1 RFRVLLVSVV
11 FAGAAALAIGQDR
24 STTTETKQTPVNP
37 DGSVT
42 VTGQVIKYEPGKTIV
57 IRQSNNSETTYTLD
71 SSAEVPSDIA
81 VGRQVTVVTQMKDG
95 SVHIRKITTVTLP
108 EGSSGSTSSMSEPPR
123 SDAPK
128 AADLK
133 PGESVQPQT
142 TTQTRSTASVA
153 PAQEPPVSTQEQ
165 TTQQTMT
172 TKVTTVSGTVQ
183 AYEPGQSITIVGPDK
198 KVTTYTISE
207 GVQAPQTVAVGKTV
221 TFTTTTVS
229 GKPAVQSFTTTTK
242 TTKTKSKTVKPQ

>member
-42 VTGQVIKYEPGKTIV
+42 VTGQVIQYEPGKTIV
-57 IRQSNNSETTYTLD
+57 IRRANNTETTYTLEP
-71 SSAEVPSDIA
+71 SAEVPSDIA
-81 VGRQVTVVTQMKDG
+81 VGRQVTGVSQRKDG

-108 EGSSGSTSSMSEPPR
+108 EGSSASTSSMSEPPR
-123 SDAPK
+123 SDEPK

-133 PGESVQPQT
+133 PGESMQTQQT
-142 TTQTRSTASVA
+142 TETRSTASVA
-153 PAQEPPVSTQEQ
+153 PAQEPPASTQQQ
-165 TTQQTMT
+165 TTET
-172 TKVTTVSGTVQ
+172 TTTNVTTVSGMVQ

-207 GVQAPQTVAVGKTV
+207 GIQAPQTVAVGKTV